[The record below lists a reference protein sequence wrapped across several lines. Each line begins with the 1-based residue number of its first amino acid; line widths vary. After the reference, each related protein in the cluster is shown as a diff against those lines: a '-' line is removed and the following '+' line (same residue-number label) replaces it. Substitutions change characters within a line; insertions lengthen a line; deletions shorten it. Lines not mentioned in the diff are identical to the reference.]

1 MKIKWKTFIV
11 ALLIPLL
18 VGVASG
24 LISMNAMGSFKEL
37 EKPPLSPPAYLF
49 PIVWSILYILMGISS
64 YLVIESGVSAEAK
77 TNALKKYSIQ
87 LFFNFFW
94 SIIFFNFEWYGIAF
108 VWLIILLVSV
118 ISTTFTFY
126 RINKASA
133 FLLIPYI
140 LWVSFAGYLNLA
152 IAILN

>member
-1 MKIKWKTFIV
+1 
-11 ALLIPLL
+11 
-18 VGVASG
+18 
-24 LISMNAMGSFKEL
+24 
-37 EKPPLSPPAYLF
+37 
-49 PIVWSILYILMGISS
+49 MGISS